1 MAEWDEVFQD
11 PDRGGGVRVR
21 VGSVL
26 SGLLL
31 VAVLLGLFLV
41 GSYAG
46 VTISHDDSVSCHSA
60 VSGGGGGGG
69 GKERRVVDW
78 HDKRVEWEK
87 TRGGQLR
94 EK

>member
-1 MAEWDEVFQD
+1 
-11 PDRGGGVRVR
+11 
-21 VGSVL
+21 VL

-31 VAVLLGLFLV
+31 VAVLLGLFLI

-69 GKERRVVDW
+69 RERRVVDW
-78 HDKRVEWEK
+78 HDRGWSGRK
-87 TRGGQLR
+87 RGGVS
-94 EK
+94 